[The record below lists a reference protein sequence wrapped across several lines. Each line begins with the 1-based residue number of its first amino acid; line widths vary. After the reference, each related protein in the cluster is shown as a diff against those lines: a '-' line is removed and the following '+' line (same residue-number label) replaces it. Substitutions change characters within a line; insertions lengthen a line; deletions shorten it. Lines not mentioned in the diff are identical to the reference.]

1 MIENKVETEVCHYC
15 ERRAEYNDIS
25 KDKPWRVVGVC
36 PKHLVNYTAG

>member
-1 MIENKVETEVCHYC
+1 MRKNKVETEECYYC
-15 ERRAEYNDIS
+15 TNEAVYNDIS